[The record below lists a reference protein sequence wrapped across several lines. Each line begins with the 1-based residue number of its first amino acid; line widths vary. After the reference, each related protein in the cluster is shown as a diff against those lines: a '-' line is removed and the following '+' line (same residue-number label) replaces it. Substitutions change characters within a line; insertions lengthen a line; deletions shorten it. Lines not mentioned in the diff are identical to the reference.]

1 MNKFKKYLLCLL
13 FSILA
18 INFIVSANSFF
29 TSLSQYLIPSQ
40 IKKDP
45 NNDSLVSIGKNLEET
60 LENTIYELTETH
72 GEDYPAL
79 GIMYYQTISHYS
91 SVTLVQNFIFSL
103 IGGFTLGN
111 IIFFIF
117 FAKLKSPYILFLS
130 LVLVLFVTAF
140 FLSLSD
146 ILTYIANS
154 EEIAFSLSEIFWN
167 MEVWVIPYTIICL
180 VLCAVQKIYTVYK
193 EIQNS

>member
-18 INFIVSANSFF
+18 INFIVSAISFF
-29 TSLSQYLIPSQ
+29 DSFSQYLIPSQ
-40 IKKDP
+40 IKKEP
-45 NNDSLVSIGKNLEET
+45 TNDSLISIGKDLEKT
-60 LENTIYELTETH
+60 LENTIYELNETH

-91 SVTLVQNFIFSL
+91 SVALVQNFIFSL
-103 IGGFTLGN
+103 ICGFALGN

-117 FAKLKSPYILFLS
+117 IAKLKSSYKLFTI

-146 ILTYIANS
+146 IITYVANS
-154 EEIAFSLSEIFWN
+154 EEIVFGLSEIFWN
-167 MEVWVIPYTIICL
+167 MEVWAIPYTIICL
-180 VLCAVQKIYTVYK
+180 VFCAIHKIYTVYK

>member
-1 MNKFKKYLLCLL
+1 MNKLKKYILCLL

-18 INFIVSANSFF
+18 INFIVSASSFF
-29 TSLSQYLIPSQ
+29 SSLSKYLIPSQ
-40 IKKDP
+40 ISKEP
-45 NNDSLVSIGKNLEET
+45 TNESLITLGSEIEKT
-60 LENTIYELTETH
+60 LENTVYELNETH
-72 GEDYPAL
+72 GENYPAL

-103 IGGFTLGN
+103 ICGFALGN
-111 IIFFIF
+111 VIFFIF
-117 FAKLKSPYILFLS
+117 IAKLKSPYLLFIS
-130 LVLVLFVTAF
+130 LVLVLFVTSF

-167 MEVWVIPYTIICL
+167 MEVWVIPYTIVCL
-180 VLCAVQKIYTVYK
+180 ILCAVQKIYTVYK

>member
-18 INFIVSANSFF
+18 INFIVSASSFF

-45 NNDSLVSIGKNLEET
+45 NNDSLVSIGKDLEGT

-103 IGGFTLGN
+103 ICGFALGN

-117 FAKLKSPYILFLS
+117 IAKLKSSYRLFTI

-146 ILTYIANS
+146 IITYIANS
-154 EEIAFSLSEIFWN
+154 EEIVFGLSEIFWN
-167 MEVWVIPYTIICL
+167 MEVWAIPYTIICL
-180 VLCAVQKIYTVYK
+180 VLCTIHKIYTVYK